1 MIMQKGDRDKK
12 GIKRRIGIERDRD
25 GKRDRNGIKGG
36 WDFPSLSLYGS
47 KFSIPISF
55 LSPSVYPF
63 YPYPF
68 WNPDIYVT
76 LKILSRK
83 LREEIGFEKVQI

>member
-1 MIMQKGDRDKK
+1 M
-12 GIKRRIGIERDRD
+12 
-25 GKRDRNGIKGG
+25 KGG

-47 KFSIPISF
+47 EFSIPIPS

-68 WNPDIYVT
+68 WKPD
-76 LKILSRK
+76 
-83 LREEIGFEKVQI
+83 